1 MLTTSVSLPAKAAS
15 VWRRRQR
22 RILRLVPVVLAQQ
35 AKGSKLRRGVK
46 RSYNRGRG
54 KYAIVTTQF
63 SAEQY
68 DTLHAAAAAMRV
80 SVSWLIYQL
89 IILWKGLRGQ
99 STVRMRPTNYELVMH
114 EWSQNTLS
122 LTEIIHFGTAIRLP
136 P

>member
-46 RSYNRGRG
+46 RRYNRGRG

-122 LTEIIHFGTAIRLP
+122 LTEKIHFGSAIRLP